1 MLIKPNDQGMT
12 NKLEALVKHMYSKG
26 REINII
32 KIQETAATSVSIREF
47 SDLQDAGR

>member
-1 MLIKPNDQGMT
+1 MT

-32 KIQETAATSVSIREF
+32 KIQETATSVSIREF
-47 SDLQDAGR
+47 SDLQDAGTWPPT